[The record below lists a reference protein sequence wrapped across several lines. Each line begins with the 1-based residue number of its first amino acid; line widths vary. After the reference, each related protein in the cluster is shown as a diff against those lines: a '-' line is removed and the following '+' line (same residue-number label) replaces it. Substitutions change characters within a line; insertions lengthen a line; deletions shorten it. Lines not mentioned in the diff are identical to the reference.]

1 MEKKKKRS
9 LEEILNSLK
18 EAEKEFDEKLDKYGM
33 KEVKPKKKDEANPD
47 DVSENEDITSEIP
60 TEPVANDDNGGV
72 ENVASDQQQAN
83 Q

>member
-33 KEVKPKKKDEANPD
+33 KEVKSKKKDEANPD
-47 DVSENEDITSEIP
+47 DVFENEDITSEIP
-60 TEPVANDDNGGV
+60 TEPVANDDNGKV
-72 ENVASDQQQAN
+72 ENASDQQQAN